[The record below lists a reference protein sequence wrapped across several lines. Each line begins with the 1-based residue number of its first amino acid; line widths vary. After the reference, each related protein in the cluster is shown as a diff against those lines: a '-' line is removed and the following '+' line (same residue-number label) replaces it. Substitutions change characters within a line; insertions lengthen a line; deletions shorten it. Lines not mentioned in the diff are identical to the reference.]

1 MYRLHKMIYRV
12 MPDGTEKQINPFTGR
27 EVWTIPGRKN
37 KPTYNSFKSAPRE
50 LEVQVPE
57 KYCNFCVANYK
68 NTPPEKARLVKTDDG
83 YELLARLEPE
93 RIFSEEADFRRI
105 PNLFE
110 IVTTNYWEKNYN
122 YKLDGINKEWKQ
134 QYIGSEEGWR
144 HVVNIIDLKLKLS
157 GFTHEQIQTK
167 PMEEK
172 LQLANAFFCGGH
184 ELIVAQK
191 HLRKNGKYDTDLSSS
206 GELSQ
211 EEHFQYFKFTI
222 EAMEDIYAQNRYVR
236 YVSIFQNWLRD
247 AGASFDHLH
256 KQLVALDEWGTSI
269 EQELAL
275 VQSHPNIYNDM
286 AANFACY
293 NNLVIAENDYA
304 MAFVDVGHVH
314 PTLVIY
320 SKSENLRPNEH
331 TNEELRGFSDL
342 VHACHAAMGN
352 AISCNEEWYY
362 VPRDAVIPMPWHI
375 LIKWRINTPAGFEGG
390 TKIYINPMSLTEL
403 RDLMVPRLY
412 ELRDKKIIDGFK
424 IAEECPV
431 RPNSL
436 RYNQRLGYT
445 SVNFSDPII
454 NNHSSS
460 LVGAGQG

>member
-12 MPDGTEKQINPFTGR
+12 MPDGTGKQINPFTGR

-37 KPTYNSFKSAPRE
+37 KPSYNSFKSAPKE
-50 LEVQVPE
+50 IVPKYPE
-57 KYCNFCVANYK
+57 NYCNFCSANYK
-68 NTPPEKARLVKTDDG
+68 NTPPEKARLIKTDHG
-83 YELLARLEPE
+83 YEMLTRLEAK
-93 RIFSEEADFRRI
+93 RIFSEEAEFRRI

-110 IVTTNYWEKNYN
+110 IVTTDYWEKNYN
-122 YKLDGINKEWKQ
+122 HKLDGVNKEWKQ
-134 QYIGSEEGWR
+134 RYLSSDEGLK
-144 HVVNIIDLKLKLS
+144 HVLGIIDLKLKLS
-157 GFTHEQIQTK
+157 GLTPDEIAEK
-167 PMEEK
+167 PIEEK
-172 LQLANAFFCGGH
+172 LKLSNAFFCGGH
-184 ELIVAQK
+184 ELIVASK
-191 HLRKNGKYDTDLSSS
+191 HLKKGARYDIDLCSS
-206 GELSQ
+206 GELTQ

-222 EAMEDIYAQNRYVR
+222 DAMEDIYNQNRYVR

-256 KQLVALDEWGTSI
+256 KQLVALDEWGTSV

-293 NNLVIAENDYA
+293 NNLVIAENEHA

-320 SKSENLRPNEH
+320 SKSEHLRPNEH
-331 TNEELRGFSDL
+331 TDEELRGFSDL

-362 VPRDAVIPMPWHI
+362 CPRDAIIPMPWHI
-375 LIKWRINTPAGFEGG
+375 LIKWRVNTPAGFEGG
-390 TKIYINPMSLTEL
+390 TKIYINPMSLTDL
-403 RDLMVPRLY
+403 RDIMVPRLY

-436 RYNQRLGYT
+436 RYSQRQGYAALGVGNSRDY
-445 SVNFSDPII
+445 
-454 NNHSSS
+454 HSE
-460 LVGAGQG
+460 LVGAGQL

>member
-1 MYRLHKMIYRV
+1 MIYRV

-37 KPTYNSFKSAPRE
+37 KPVYNSFKSKPKE
-50 LEVQVPE
+50 LNHQNPE
-57 KYCNFCVANYK
+57 GYCNFCALNYK
-68 NTPPEKARLVKTDDG
+68 NTPPEKARLIKTEKG
-83 YELLARLEPE
+83 YELFSRLEPNK
-93 RIFSEEADFRRI
+93 IFTEEADFRRI
-105 PNLFE
+105 SNLFE
-110 IVTTNYWEKNYN
+110 IVTKDYWERNYN
-122 YKLDGINKEWKQ
+122 YKLSGINKEWKENYLSHQ
-134 QYIGSEEGWR
+134 EGLK
-144 HVVNIIDLKLKLS
+144 HVLSIIDLKLKLS
-157 GFTHEQIQTK
+157 GLSVEQIQIK
-167 PMEEK
+167 SIEEK
-172 LQLANAFFCGGH
+172 LQLSDAFFCGGH
-184 ELIVAQK
+184 ELVVAQNHYINK
-191 HLRKNGKYDTDLSSS
+191 AKYDTDLCSS

-222 EAMEDIYAQNRYVR
+222 KAMEDIYAQNRYVR
-236 YVSIFQNWLRD
+236 YVSIFQNYLKD

-269 EQELAL
+269 ERELNL
-275 VQSHPNIYNDM
+275 VQKDPNIYNDK

-293 NNLVIAENDYA
+293 NNLVIAENDFA
-304 MAFVDVGHVH
+304 MAFIDIGHVH

-331 TNEELRGFSDL
+331 TEEELRGFSDL

-362 VPRDAVIPMPWHI
+362 APWDAVIPMPWHV
-375 LIKWRINTPAGFEGG
+375 LIKWRVNTPAGFEGG
-390 TKIYINPMSLTEL
+390 TKIYINPMRLIDL
-403 RDLMVPRLY
+403 RDIMVSRLY

-436 RYNQRLGYT
+436 RYNQLKGYGFFCANRYNY
-445 SVNFSDPII
+445 SN
-454 NNHSSS
+454 
-460 LVGAGQG
+460 